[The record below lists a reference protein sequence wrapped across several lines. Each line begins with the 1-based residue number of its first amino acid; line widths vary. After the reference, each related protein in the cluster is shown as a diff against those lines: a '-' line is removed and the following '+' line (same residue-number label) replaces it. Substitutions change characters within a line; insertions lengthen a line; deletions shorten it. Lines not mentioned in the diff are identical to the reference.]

1 MKHNVIIKNKITKER
16 KSLLHIEFLSEWLKF
31 NNIFTLF
38 FQIENTYFWLESDGV
53 YVLVGG
59 RITNAMTLS
68 FFDDDENH

>member
-1 MKHNVIIKNKITKER
+1 MKHNVILKITKER

-59 RITNAMTLS
+59 RITNAMILS